1 MIGKIVT
8 GKSFRGA
15 VEYVLK
21 KENAELLDADG
32 VDTSSV
38 ANVIDSFNFQ
48 RKARPEKA
56 QVVGHI
62 SLSFHKDDT
71 PKLTDDRM
79 RELAAAYMERM
90 GITDTQYI
98 VARHFDTE
106 HPHLHIIYN
115 RVRYDGLLVKSH
127 NERIRNV
134 KVCKELKQQYGLTFS
149 QGKENVKV
157 EKLHTPDRI
166 KYEIYEAI
174 KEALPRCA
182 SVEDL
187 ADEIFDHNRIRL
199 DLIHRGNDPAKEV
212 QGVTFTKDGITFKG
226 SQIDRIFSYGGLVK
240 TIEEE
245 NREREQERQN
255 MPPLT
260 ESDAELLKFIC
271 GEKYDPAK
279 LSQEHRDQIAEGERK
294 NRRTVIPA
302 VEVVRPVAPVR
313 QNTVE
318 GVRLTIPERR
328 KIDRIENYCLSP
340 EEQKRLY
347 SPEGLTLIRTMKDER
362 QTIRYSVNR
371 NDADHDI
378 LVQCLL
384 STEKINRNPAICG
397 VQLTDEQVAQVKDG
411 QFLYMENLQDKDG
424 KTVAKY
430 VVADDQLKKY
440 WLFDKKPDQWVKYGH
455 YEMRQM
461 DKLLIENGCM
471 AHAVVKWWGGYGQT
485 ARPYLWKQ
493 NPADIE
499 YRESWDD
506 PRKPKQ
512 EENPAPR
519 REFIAP
525 KKKRGRGI

>member
-21 KENAELLDADG
+21 KERAELLDADG

-38 ANVIDSFNFQ
+38 AAVIGSFDFQ
-48 RKARPEKA
+48 RKARPEKS

-71 PKLTDDRM
+71 PKLTDDLM

-90 GITDTQYI
+90 GIIDTQYI
-98 VARHFDTE
+98 VARHSDTE

-127 NERIRNV
+127 NERFRNV

-149 QGKENVKV
+149 QGKEHVKV

-174 KEALPRCA
+174 KEAIPRCA

-187 ADEIFDHNRIRL
+187 ADEIFDRNRIRL
-199 DLIHRGNDPAKEV
+199 DQIHRSGDSAKEV

-226 SQIDRIFSYGGLVK
+226 SQIDRKFSYGGLVK
-240 TIEEE
+240 AINEE

-260 ESDAELLKFIC
+260 ESEEELLKFIC

-279 LSQEHRDQIAEGERK
+279 LSQEHRDQIAEGEWGT
-294 NRRTVIPA
+294 RRTVIPA
-302 VEVVRPVAPVR
+302 VEVVRPVTPER

-318 GVRLTIPERR
+318 VVRPTVSERR

-340 EEQKRLY
+340 EEQRRLY

-371 NDADHDI
+371 DNADRDI
-378 LVQCLL
+378 LVQGLL
-384 STEKINRNPAICG
+384 STEKINRNPSICG
-397 VQLTDEQVAQVKDG
+397 VQLTDEQVAQFKDG
-411 QFLYMENLQDKDG
+411 QFLYMENLKDKEG
-424 KTVAKY
+424 HTVAKY

-440 WLFDKKPDQWVKYGH
+440 WLFDKRPDQWVKYGH
-455 YEMRQM
+455 YEMRLM
-461 DKLLIENGCM
+461 DKLLVENGCI
-471 AHAVVKWWGGYGQT
+471 AHAVVKWWGGMGQT

-493 NPADIE
+493 NPSDTE
-499 YRESWDD
+499 YKEDWSD
-506 PRKPKQ
+506 PRNPKQ
-512 EENPAPR
+512 VEKQTQQER
-519 REFIAP
+519 FVTP
-525 KKKRGRGI
+525 KKKHGFKL